1 MVISI
6 TSHSK
11 SAKKAENP
19 FAANRAIL
27 EPLDI
32 KCVDEYLYQYTTHLI
47 SAKRNTSA
55 VLQALVNGHHIVNQQ
70 FIDSLAIVGK
80 KEKPTDQSKLEI
92 DFEANWPRELDY
104 LPNSGKEPNPRPAN
118 SPQFTPD
125 PARAEVF
132 SKYTFIFNDQ
142 AQYDT
147 LMPTITGGGG
157 KALVRQLQPGE
168 TDISDML
175 EYVREVAG
183 KKGDP
188 SFDLTQQTNKT
199 VPGGIILLRHGGHK
213 NQMPGYYV
221 KLDSV
226 LGQRSIEQNE
236 LLDAILDTDASKLK
250 REVPAEERQKALA
263 SEGEC
268 NCAFN
273 NASLHEIAA
282 PAAPADHV
290 EQPRERRQN
299 PLQRA
304 TEDTSMAE
312 RERQS
317 PAQEEAV
324 PSQKSA
330 APEPS
335 TDTISRRRAARQRTT
350 QPRYRGFDDFEPETT
365 ISKYEPP
372 SPSQTPAPEG
382 DPSQAPSVDPMEA
395 EYPDEGPSQRFA
407 TQRTQTQQSAR
418 KRRGEPLEENR
429 ETTSNVVDGILKG
442 AATMKRRKIEEQKLQ
457 KAAAPQNVEDDEDM
471 DQGQDEEPAAPVKKV
486 PRRRKEKEI
495 DVRAAVNER
504 RAAEDEA
511 RQRDEENLRAAF
523 DGMDVADIRNL
534 AQVEEMDIL
543 RKDPPPRTRYTDE
556 GDAPSDRWDDK
567 WNGRKNFK
575 KFRRQVP
582 RHAGGEDGG
591 GGASYERQRMRVIVA
606 LEEVQKKPDG
616 EDYWLE
622 SVEDSG
628 RKMIGRKG
636 KTKKRGAPSQRFSA
650 GSPSVGVS
658 TPTSTRP
665 SQSQTLRASAPA
677 TRQEPEVIASDSD
690 SNNEEDTTNRFRR
703 RIRNSRIQDEEAA
716 HEDEI
721 FPDEIAG
728 TARDEALNTAAH
740 SHANQSIRTTTSKS
754 SRGAR
759 RGSTVSIQPDTPEI
773 STRGTQKRRAADQG
787 GSAPK
792 RARASRTPV
801 EPEEEES
808 DEEDS
813 LKFRRRRR

>member
-1 MVISI
+1 
-6 TSHSK
+6 
-11 SAKKAENP
+11 
-19 FAANRAIL
+19 
-27 EPLDI
+27 
-32 KCVDEYLYQYTTHLI
+32 
-47 SAKRNTSA
+47 
-55 VLQALVNGHHIVNQQ
+55 
-70 FIDSLAIVGK
+70 
-80 KEKPTDQSKLEI
+80 
-92 DFEANWPRELDY
+92 
-104 LPNSGKEPNPRPAN
+104 
-118 SPQFTPD
+118 
-125 PARAEVF
+125 
-132 SKYTFIFNDQ
+132 
-142 AQYDT
+142 
-147 LMPTITGGGG
+147 
-157 KALVRQLQPGE
+157 
-168 TDISDML
+168 
-175 EYVREVAG
+175 
-183 KKGDP
+183 
-188 SFDLTQQTNKT
+188 
-199 VPGGIILLRHGGHK
+199 
-213 NQMPGYYV
+213 
-221 KLDSV
+221 
-226 LGQRSIEQNE
+226 
-236 LLDAILDTDASKLK
+236 
-250 REVPAEERQKALA
+250 
-263 SEGEC
+263 
-268 NCAFN
+268 
-273 NASLHEIAA
+273 
-282 PAAPADHV
+282 
-290 EQPRERRQN
+290 
-299 PLQRA
+299 
-304 TEDTSMAE
+304 MAE

-317 PAQEEAV
+317 PAQEEAL

-330 APEPS
+330 APEPP

-350 QPRYRGFDDFEPETT
+350 QPRYRGFDDFEPEST
-365 ISKYEPP
+365 IAKYEPP
-372 SPSQTPAPEG
+372 SPSQTPVPEG
-382 DPSQAPSVDPMEA
+382 GPSQAPSVDPMEA
-395 EYPDEGPSQRFA
+395 EYPDEGPSQRTA

-418 KRRGEPLEENR
+418 KRRGEPLEEDR
-429 ETTSNVVDGILKG
+429 ETTKNVVDGILKG

-457 KAAAPQNVEDDEDM
+457 KAAAPQTVVDDEDM
-471 DQGQDEEPAAPVKKV
+471 DQAQEEEPAAPVKKA

-495 DVRAAVNER
+495 DVRAAANER

-534 AQVEEMDIL
+534 AQVEEMEIL

-582 RHAGGEDGG
+582 RYAGGEDGG
-591 GGASYERQRMRVIVA
+591 GGATYERQRMRVIVA

-628 RKMIGRKG
+628 RRDTSRKATGRKG
-636 KTKKRGAPSQRFSA
+636 KAGKRGPPSQRLSA
-650 GSPSVGVS
+650 GSPSVGAS
-658 TPTSTRP
+658 TPTSTRH
-665 SQSQTLRASAPA
+665 SQSQRGRTSASA
-677 TRQEPEVIASDSD
+677 TRQEPEIIASDSD
-690 SNNEEDTTNRFRR
+690 SNNEEDTTDRFRR

-728 TARDEALNTAAH
+728 TARDEALNTAAQ

-759 RGSTVSIQPDTPEI
+759 RGSTVSVQPDTPEV

-801 EPEEEES
+801 EPDEEES